1 MKAATTPREHI
12 RRVLHAYDRQ
22 RALGAPADVAIEI
35 TAASLRLSRETV
47 IRAVR
52 LRDVAFA

>member
-1 MKAATTPREHI
+1 MNAANTPREHI

-22 RALGAPADVAIEI
+22 RALGAPADVAIDI
-35 TAASLRLSRETV
+35 AAASLRLSRETV
-47 IRAVR
+47 LKALR

>member
-1 MKAATTPREHI
+1 MDAANTPREHI

-22 RALGAPADVAIEI
+22 RALGAPADVAIDI
-35 TAASLRLSRETV
+35 AAASLRLSRETV